1 MVQYHQCSWTNS
13 CTVIHMDSWD
23 STTYIHKNGVF
34 VRESAPMFLVSD
46 DLKKIVPCSLLSS
59 LEMLIELGYSD
70 LTQLE
75 EVTHNISKH
84 EVINVVV
91 LFFLFAYILSILQSP
106 YPHYIDS
113 LLYLHKILGQYWIMI
128 LRLSICI
135 SLIEEAII
143 TLHAPIVPGY
153 IHAPSPI

>member
-1 MVQYHQCSWTNS
+1 
-13 CTVIHMDSWD
+13 MDSWD

-34 VRESAPMFLVSD
+34 VRESVPMFLVSD

-75 EVTHNISKH
+75 GVTHNISKH

-91 LFFLFAYILSILQSP
+91 LFFFICVYTI
-106 YPHYIDS
+106 
-113 LLYLHKILGQYWIMI
+113 YLTIPIPP
-128 LRLSICI
+128 
-135 SLIEEAII
+135 
-143 TLHAPIVPGY
+143 LH
-153 IHAPSPI
+153 